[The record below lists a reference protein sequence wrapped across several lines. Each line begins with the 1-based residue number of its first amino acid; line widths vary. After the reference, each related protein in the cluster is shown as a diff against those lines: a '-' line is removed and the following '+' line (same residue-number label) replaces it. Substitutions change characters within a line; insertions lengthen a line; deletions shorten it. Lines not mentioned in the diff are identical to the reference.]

1 MLSFILFLVKSHSK
15 TEKSLPSHNLFQLS
29 PVAVDLIRL
38 FQGQPIDLFER
49 QNSQAQQTTYKTGP
63 ETTTLHQQ

>member
-1 MLSFILFLVKSHSK
+1 MLSFILFLVKSIARQ
-15 TEKSLPSHNLFQLS
+15 KSLPLHNLFQLS